1 MGDTLP
7 APTNKM
13 AAIMKGLNNKKD
25 MDRNVLDL
33 SGTSLRLPQ
42 SIVPKMTD
50 DVKKMVITAI
60 EKDASIIES

>member
-1 MGDTLP
+1 
-7 APTNKM
+7 
-13 AAIMKGLNNKKD
+13 MKGLNNKKD

-60 EKDASIIES
+60 VKDASIIES